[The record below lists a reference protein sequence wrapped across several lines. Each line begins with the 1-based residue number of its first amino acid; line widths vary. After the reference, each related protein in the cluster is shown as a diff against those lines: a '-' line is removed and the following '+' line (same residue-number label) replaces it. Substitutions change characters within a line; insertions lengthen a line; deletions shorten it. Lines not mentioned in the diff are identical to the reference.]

1 MIWFPPPDPPRV
13 ALEGN
18 STHMVTYGDTLT
30 LQCSVTND
38 RDDVTWV
45 WFSDGVKLVT
55 DTRGDVAAGS
65 LSLRGTVLD
74 DTGFYQCFATNSAG
88 SGVAIA
94 TVEVISKCWWLAP
107 SDRHTPL
114 PCL

>member
-1 MIWFPPPDPPRV
+1 MIWFPPPDAPRV

-65 LSLRGTVLD
+65 LSLHGTVLD

-88 SGVAIA
+88 ASVAIA